1 MYVRFDGDDFL
12 TNMLSI
18 AFEIKSNITVKISS
32 KFKAQNNENI
42 SLCLSK
48 ADTKKPT
55 QKELLNSFL
64 FHLLLEMC
72 KKEWRQ

>member
-18 AFEIKSNITVKISS
+18 AFEIKSNIIVKISP

-48 ADTKKPT
+48 ADTKKPM

-72 KKEWRQ
+72 KKKWRQ